1 MKGNFK
7 IFSLTLLLIFSLSAC
22 SDFEEINTQ
31 PSAFTADEVSAKY
44 FLTGIQIELYA
55 ENRFPYWR
63 AQLIHGDRYAGQF
76 TFGYDGCWWSGAL
89 GYSYS
94 AGYTDATYDWMAS
107 YLSKLAVYQNFVKE
121 GGDLQNENYYALG
134 LIMKGLYYQLYTDT
148 FGMVP
153 YSEALNP
160 DIVTPKLDSQKD
172 IYQGVIAELDEAM
185 AIIGSTTATEDGPE
199 ALTENDLFF
208 NGDLQQ
214 WKKLANTLKLR
225 MALRAQGSSG
235 ADFAEAAI
243 NEALQAPL
251 LTEGDPSNPVEA
263 VSDDNALMP
272 KDTEID
278 QFANAAYGDIWHNF
292 GGVGSHWNV
301 GKTLIDYLR
310 ENNDPRLP
318 HYAKPI
324 EGGEV
329 TFTKPTE
336 GSGVAL
342 FDKYVNFILG
352 ELDNAGV
359 YYTKEN
365 SGDDIVVTVPQDSV
379 YYVGQP
385 SRLNGDI
392 KTHVKN
398 VYFSEP
404 ADWIINP
411 KNEGEPIWPEVVMTA
426 AEGNFLQAEAI
437 VKGFGSGDAQSYYQ
451 KGLREAMR
459 MWTVDEAEIDE
470 FLANEDMA
478 LLNGTQEE
486 NLEKI
491 AIQRW
496 IAAYTDSFEAWAIV
510 RDTGY
515 PVELANGVSDY
526 DIYAAG
532 TLNGDYPQRMRYGNK
547 EYNTNGENLN
557 AALQEQGPDVQA
569 TKLWWAQN

>member
-1 MKGNFK
+1 MKGIFK
-7 IFSLTLLLIFSLSAC
+7 YIIAAMLLVFAVSSC
-22 SDFEEINTQ
+22 SDFEEINTK
-31 PSAFTADEVSAKY
+31 PDAFTASEVSAKY

-63 AQLIHGDRYAGQF
+63 AQLIHGDRFAGQF
-76 TFGYDGCWWSGAL
+76 TFGFDGCWWSGAL
-89 GYSYS
+89 SYSYS
-94 AGYTDATYDWMAS
+94 AGYTDATYDWMSS

-121 GGDLQNENYYALG
+121 GGDLENEKYYALS
-134 LIMKGLYYQLYTDT
+134 LIMKGLYYQMYTDT

-172 IYQGVIAELDEAM
+172 IYQGVIAELDQAM
-185 AIIGSTTATEDGPE
+185 NIIGDATATEDGPE
-199 ALTENDLFF
+199 ALADNDLFF
-208 NGDLQQ
+208 NGNLQQ

-225 MALRAQGSSG
+225 MALRAQGAPG
-235 ADFAEAAI
+235 ADFADAAI

-251 LTEGDPSNPVEA
+251 LTQGGDDPVLD
-263 VSDDNALMP
+263 VSDDNALLP

-310 ENNDPRLP
+310 DNNDPRLP

-324 EGGEV
+324 QGGQV
-329 TFTKPTE
+329 TFNKPSE

-342 FDKYVNFILG
+342 FDKYVNFVLG

-365 SGDDIVVTVPQDSV
+365 SGDDIVVTVPQDST

-385 SRLNGDI
+385 SRLNGDV
-392 KTHVKN
+392 KPHVKN
-398 VYFSEP
+398 QLFSEP

-411 KNEGEPIWPEVVMTA
+411 KNEDKPIWPEVVMTA

-437 VKGFGSGDAQSYYQ
+437 VKGYGSGDAQSFYQ
-451 KGLREAMR
+451 KGIREAMR
-459 MWTVDEAEIDE
+459 MWTVDASEIDE

-478 LLNGTQEE
+478 LLNGTKEE

-515 PVELANGVSDY
+515 PAELANGVSDY

-532 TLNGDYPQRMRYGNK
+532 TLNGAYPQRMRYGNS
-547 EYNTNGENLN
+547 EYNTNGANLD
-557 AALQEQGPDVQA
+557 AALQEQGPDLQA
-569 TKLWWAQN
+569 TKLWWAK